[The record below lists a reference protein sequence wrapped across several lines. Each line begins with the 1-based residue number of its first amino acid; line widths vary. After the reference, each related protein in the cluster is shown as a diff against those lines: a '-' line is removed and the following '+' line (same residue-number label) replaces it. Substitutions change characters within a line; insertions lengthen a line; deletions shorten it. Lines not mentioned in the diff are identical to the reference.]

1 MEENF
6 PVLSQNP
13 LTLFK
18 VKGHNVKL
26 LSNGG
31 GLAYVSENGGRG
43 DTGEHKQ
50 IITQT
55 EWDINRLLWV

>member
-18 VKGHNVKL
+18 VKGHNV
-26 LSNGG
+26 SYSQMVGG
-31 GLAYVSENGGRG
+31 CYVFENGGRE

-50 IITQT
+50 MITQM